1 MTGKAL
7 PQAVPIAQ
15 AMDQSAPLALL
26 ARRLHESNSRFAA
39 VRDRLPPPLR
49 GQVKPGP
56 VDDQSWSLLAANAAA
71 AAKLRHLLPLLQ
83 KAMGDAGWPAIE
95 IRVKVAGAR

>member
-1 MTGKAL
+1 MAGKPL
-7 PQAVPIAQ
+7 PQAVPIAV
-15 AMDQSAPLALL
+15 AMDQSAPLAQL
-26 ARRLHESNSRFAA
+26 ARRLKESNDRFAA

-49 GQVKPGP
+49 AQVKPGP
-56 VDDQSWSLLAANAAA
+56 VDEQGWALLAANAAA

-83 KAMGDAGWPAIE
+83 QTMAEAGWPSVA